1 MINMFIESER
11 DKVFVSSKVRSPR
24 GLGGVLLIVEDYEEM
39 RLFFAHHFEKNGYRV
54 YSAARIGDAESLAH
68 SVLPNV
74 ILIDYDL
81 GSENAYDAVKK
92 LHEIVPGARIIVFG
106 GVESDEIRSKIVAL
120 GGTDFV
126 SGGYDIEK
134 LESLLS

>member
-1 MINMFIESER
+1 MFRESER
-11 DKVFVSSKVRSPR
+11 EQIFVSSGEQSSRS
-24 GLGGVLLIVEDYEEM
+24 LGSVLLIVEDYEKM
-39 RLFFAHHFEKNGYRV
+39 RLFFARHFEKNGYRV

-81 GSENAYDAVKK
+81 ERENAYEAIKK
-92 LHEIVPGARIIVFG
+92 LHLVVPGARIIVFG
-106 GVESDEIRSKIVAL
+106 GVESEETRSKIVSL

-126 SGGYDIEK
+126 PHGYDIEK
-134 LESLLS
+134 LDSLIHR

>member
-1 MINMFIESER
+1 MFRESEINQVLVNS
-11 DKVFVSSKVRSPR
+11 DVQSSKS
-24 GLGGVLLIVEDYEEM
+24 LGGVLLIVEDYEKM
-39 RLFFAHHFEKNGYRV
+39 RLFFARHFEKNGYRV

-74 ILIDYDL
+74 VLIDYDL
-81 GSENAYDAVKK
+81 ERENAYEAVKK
-92 LHEIVPGARIIVFG
+92 LHLVVPGARIIVFG

-126 SGGYDIEK
+126 PHGYDIEE
-134 LESLLS
+134 LDSLIQR